1 MVIKIDAYGSSSSV
15 DWSWKLR
22 EAIDRIKNSYEHI
35 GRSTGAPFLAIVYPP
50 EYDTAVIKE
59 WQALTGMFG
68 TEFNLIQINILDIT
82 MKVLQEIGAENIVE
96 TLRNPMP
103 GSNPETELATMWLS
117 AIVDEIK
124 GKLPAQH
131 SKKTVFVL
139 EQLAALYPATG
150 PRSLMQALWDT
161 KDLALDSPV
170 VIFIPG
176 RLVEPRVFEF
186 LGKTREL
193 MYRGDIL

>member
-1 MVIKIDAYGSSSSV
+1 MVSKGTGPLTSSER

-22 EAIDRIKNSYEHI
+22 EAVDRIKNSYEHI

-50 EYDTAVIKE
+50 EFETAVFKE
-59 WQALTGMFG
+59 WHALIGMFG
-68 TEFNLIQINILDIT
+68 ADFELIHLNILDIT
-82 MKVLQEIGAENIVE
+82 MKVIQDLGIENIVE
-96 TLRNPMP
+96 TIQNPMP
-103 GSNPETELATMWLS
+103 GSDPETELASMWLA
-117 AIVDEIK
+117 AIVDAVKANIPTHE
-124 GKLPAQH
+124 Q
-131 SKKTVFVL
+131 KKTVIVL
-139 EQLAALYPATG
+139 EKVAALYPATG

-161 KDLALDSPV
+161 PDLALDNPV

>member
-1 MVIKIDAYGSSSSV
+1 MSSKYGADGV

-22 EAIDRIKNSYEHI
+22 EAISRIRNSYQHI

-50 EYDTAVIKE
+50 DYEKAVFKE
-59 WQALTGMFG
+59 WHTQIGIFG
-68 TEFNLIQINILDIT
+68 SDFELIHLSILEIT
-82 MKVLQEIGAENIVE
+82 MNVVRDLGVEAIVD
-96 TLRNPMP
+96 TIQNPMP
-103 GSNPETELATMWLS
+103 GSNPETELATMWLAAVVEEVKKNLPVRS
-117 AIVDEIK
+117 A
-124 GKLPAQH
+124 
-131 SKKTVFVL
+131 KKTVIVL
-139 EQLAALYPATG
+139 EQLAALYPAAG

-161 KDLALDSPV
+161 PDLALDNPV

-176 RLVEPRVFEF
+176 RLIEPRVYEF

>member
-1 MVIKIDAYGSSSSV
+1 MAIKPSANTDASV

-22 EAIDRIKNSYEHI
+22 EALDRIKNSYEHI

-50 EYDTAVIKE
+50 ESEIAVMKE
-59 WQALTGMFG
+59 WDALSGMLRSDF
-68 TEFNLIQINILDIT
+68 ELINLDILEIT
-82 MKVLQEIGAENIVE
+82 MKVVQQLGVENIVE
-96 TLRNPMP
+96 TLENPMP
-103 GSNPETELATMWLS
+103 GSNPETELASMWLS
-117 AIVDEIK
+117 EIVNEVK
-124 GKLPAQH
+124 NNLSVPS
-131 SKKTVFVL
+131 SKKTVLVL
-139 EQLAALYPATG
+139 SKLAALYPATG

-161 KDLALDSPV
+161 NDLVLDNPV
-170 VIFIPG
+170 IIFIPG

>member
-1 MVIKIDAYGSSSSV
+1 MAIKSVAGSASNV

-22 EAIDRIKNSYEHI
+22 EAVDRIKNSYEHI

-50 EYDTAVIKE
+50 EYETAVFKE
-59 WQALTGMFG
+59 WQALTGMLSADFD
-68 TEFNLIQINILDIT
+68 LIQLNILEIT
-82 MKVLQEIGAENIVE
+82 MRVLQELGVENIVE
-96 TLRNPMP
+96 TLANPMP
-103 GSNPETELATMWLS
+103 GSNPETELASMWLA
-117 AIVDEIK
+117 AIVDEVK
-124 GKLPAQH
+124 NNLPAH
-131 SKKTVFVL
+131 GSKKTVIVL

-161 KDLALDSPV
+161 NDLVLDNPV
-170 VIFIPG
+170 IIFIPG

-186 LGKTREL
+186 LGKAREL

>member
-1 MVIKIDAYGSSSSV
+1 MTNKLDASSSSSTA

-22 EAIDRIKNSYEHI
+22 EAVDRIRNSYEHI

-50 EYDTAVIKE
+50 DYETAVFKE
-59 WQALTGMFG
+59 WHALTGMLSAD
-68 TEFNLIQINILDIT
+68 FNLVQLNILDIT
-82 MKVLQEIGAENIVE
+82 TKVLQDLGVANIVE
-96 TLRNPMP
+96 AMNNPMP
-103 GSNPETELATMWLS
+103 GSNPETELATMWLK
-117 AIVDEIK
+117 AIVDEVKIN
-124 GKLPAQH
+124 LPTH
-131 SKKTVFVL
+131 NSKKTVIVL
-139 EQLAALYPATG
+139 ERLAALYPATG

-161 KDLALDSPV
+161 TDLALDNPV

>member
-1 MVIKIDAYGSSSSV
+1 MTNKLDASSSSSTV

-22 EAIDRIKNSYEHI
+22 EAVDRIRNSYEHI

-50 EYDTAVIKE
+50 EYETAVSKE
-59 WQALTGMFG
+59 WQALTGMLSAD
-68 TEFNLIQINILDIT
+68 FNLVQLNILDIT
-82 MKVLQEIGAENIVE
+82 TKVLQDLGVENIVE
-96 TLRNPMP
+96 AMNNPMP
-103 GSNPETELATMWLS
+103 GSNPETELATMWLK
-117 AIVDEIK
+117 AIVDEVK
-124 GKLPAQH
+124 MCLPTH
-131 SKKTVFVL
+131 NSKKTVIVL
-139 EQLAALYPATG
+139 ERLAALYPATG

-161 KDLALDSPV
+161 TDLALDNPV

-176 RLVEPRVFEF
+176 RLVESRVFEF

>member
-1 MVIKIDAYGSSSSV
+1 VNKYDASSTAV
-15 DWSWKLR
+15 DWAWKLR
-22 EAIDRIKNSYEHI
+22 EAVDRIKNSYAHI

-50 EYDTAVIKE
+50 EFEAAVFKE
-59 WQALTGMFG
+59 WHALTGTFG
-68 TEFNLIQINILDIT
+68 PDFELIHLNVLDIT
-82 MKVLQEIGAENIVE
+82 MKVVQDLGVENIVE
-96 TLRNPMP
+96 TIQNPMP
-103 GSNPETELATMWLS
+103 GSNPETELATMWLT
-117 AIVDEIK
+117 AIVEEVK
-124 GKLPAQH
+124 SNLPNN
-131 SKKTVFVL
+131 SMKKTVIVL

-161 KDLALDSPV
+161 PDLALDNPV

-176 RLVEPRVFEF
+176 RLVESRVFEF

>member
-1 MVIKIDAYGSSSSV
+1 MSSKYQTGGASSSV

-22 EAIDRIKNSYEHI
+22 EAVDRIKNSYEHI

-50 EYDTAVIKE
+50 EYEAVVFKE
-59 WQALTGMFG
+59 WQALTGMLSAD
-68 TEFNLIQINILDIT
+68 FNLIQLNILDIT
-82 MKVLQEIGAENIVE
+82 MKVLQELGVENIVE
-96 TLRNPMP
+96 TIQNPMP
-103 GSNPETELATMWLS
+103 GSNPETELATMWLT
-117 AIVDEIK
+117 AIVDEVK
-124 GKLPAQH
+124 NNLPAIQTQ
-131 SKKTVFVL
+131 KTVIVL
-139 EQLAALYPATG
+139 KQLAALYPATG

-161 KDLALDSPV
+161 PDLALDNPV

-186 LGKTREL
+186 LGITREL

>member
-1 MVIKIDAYGSSSSV
+1 MASKSAANTDASI

-22 EAIDRIKNSYEHI
+22 EALDRIKNSYEHI

-50 EYDTAVIKE
+50 ESEIAVMKE
-59 WQALTGMFG
+59 WDALSGMLG
-68 TEFNLIQINILDIT
+68 SDYELINLDILDIT
-82 MKVLQEIGAENIVE
+82 MKVVHQLGVENIVE
-96 TLRNPMP
+96 TLENPMP
-103 GSNPETELATMWLS
+103 GSNPETELASMWLS
-117 AIVDEIK
+117 EIVNEVK
-124 GKLPAQH
+124 NNLSVPT
-131 SKKTVFVL
+131 SKKTVIVL
-139 EQLAALYPATG
+139 SKLAALYPATG

-161 KDLALDSPV
+161 NDLVLDNPV
-170 VIFIPG
+170 IIFIPG

>member
-1 MVIKIDAYGSSSSV
+1 MNKYDASSTAV
-15 DWSWKLR
+15 DWAWKLR
-22 EAIDRIKNSYEHI
+22 EAVDRIKNSYTHI

-50 EYDTAVIKE
+50 EFEAAVFKE
-59 WQALTGMFG
+59 WHALTGMFG
-68 TEFNLIQINILDIT
+68 PEFELIHLNVLDIT
-82 MKVLQEIGAENIVE
+82 MKVVQDLGVENIVE
-96 TLRNPMP
+96 TIQNPMP
-103 GSNPETELATMWLS
+103 GSNPETELATMWLT
-117 AIVDEIK
+117 AIVEEVK
-124 GKLPAQH
+124 SNLPNN
-131 SKKTVFVL
+131 SMKKTVIVL

-161 KDLALDSPV
+161 PDLALDNPV

-176 RLVEPRVFEF
+176 RLVESRVFEF

>member
-1 MVIKIDAYGSSSSV
+1 MGNSYNPSNVSRSE

-22 EAIDRIKNSYEHI
+22 EAVDRIKNSYEHI
-35 GRSTGAPFLAIVYPP
+35 GRSTGAPFLAIIYPP
-50 EYDTAVIKE
+50 DFEAAVFKE
-59 WQALTGMFG
+59 WHALTGMFG
-68 TEFNLIQINILDIT
+68 ADFELIHLNILDII
-82 MKVLQEIGAENIVE
+82 MRVIQELGIENIVG
-96 TLRNPMP
+96 TIQDPMP
-103 GSNPETELATMWLS
+103 GSNPETELAAMWLT
-117 AIVDEIK
+117 AIVGEVK
-124 GKLPAQH
+124 NNLPSNH
-131 SKKTVFVL
+131 KKKTVIVL

-161 KDLALDSPV
+161 TDLALDNPV